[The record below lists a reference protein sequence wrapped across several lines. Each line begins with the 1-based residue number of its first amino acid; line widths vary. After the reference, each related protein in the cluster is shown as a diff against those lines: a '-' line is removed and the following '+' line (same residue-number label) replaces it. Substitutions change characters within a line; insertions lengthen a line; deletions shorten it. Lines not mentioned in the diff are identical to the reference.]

1 MAVYKRA
8 YKPYTGSV
16 TAAWSRFL
24 ILPKYAMRTVFGS
37 KILTGYFVLCFVPS
51 IVALAIIYLYNN
63 PLARTLIGM
72 REDNNFPF
80 AIDGRFFYY
89 LLRIEAGMAFLLN
102 IWVGPTLVSPDLVNN
117 ALPLYLSR
125 PFSRTEYVIGM
136 MSVLVM
142 LLGAVTLVPDLI
154 LYAIQATLAGGGWFT
169 SHLDLAGAIVTSSLI
184 WIALMALLSLA
195 MSAWVKWRIAASGL
209 LFGFFVVT
217 AGFGAIFNEVVRTYW
232 GKALNIDYV
241 FSVIWQD
248 LFNVPVVARVT
259 RNWGGSF
266 RDQDIPVGFA
276 WVVLAVLCFAALLM
290 LNKRLRAREVVRG

>member
-8 YKPYTGSV
+8 YKPYAGSL
-16 TAAWSRFL
+16 TPAWSRFL
-24 ILPKYAMRTVFGS
+24 IIPKYALRTVFQS

-51 IVALAIIYLYNN
+51 IVALGIIYLYNN

-72 REDNNFPF
+72 SEDTNFPF

-89 LLRIEAGMAFLLN
+89 LLRIQAGMAFLLN
-102 IWVGPTLVSPDLVNN
+102 IWVGPTLVAPDLVNN

-125 PFSRTEYVIGM
+125 PFSRVEYVVGKM
-136 MSVLVM
+136 TVLFL
-142 LLGAVTLVPDLI
+142 LLGAVTVIPDLLLWAVNGI
-154 LYAIQATLAGGGWFT
+154 LAGGGWIG
-169 SHLDLAGAIVTSSLI
+169 SHLDLAGAIVASGSI

-232 GKALNIDYV
+232 GKVLNIDYV
-241 FSVIWQD
+241 FSIIWQE
-248 LFNVPVVARVT
+248 LFDVPAVMRIS
-259 RNWGGSF
+259 RRFGQF
-266 RDQDIPVGFA
+266 REQDIPVGVA
-276 WVVLAVLCFAALLM
+276 WLVLLALCSVALLM